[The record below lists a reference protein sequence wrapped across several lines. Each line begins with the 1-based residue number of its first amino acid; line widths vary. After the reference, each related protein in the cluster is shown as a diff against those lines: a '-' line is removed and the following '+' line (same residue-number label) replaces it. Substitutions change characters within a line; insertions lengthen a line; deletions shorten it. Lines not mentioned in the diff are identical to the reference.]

1 MADTNNTSTVELRQW
16 LTERVAFYLNQST
29 ESIDPDVELAEYG
42 MDSIYALSVVSD
54 VEDRLLMELD
64 AEAVRQH
71 RTINAL
77 VDYLRQ
83 LITDSPE
90 QPKTAEFS

>member
-83 LITDSPE
+83 LIADSPE